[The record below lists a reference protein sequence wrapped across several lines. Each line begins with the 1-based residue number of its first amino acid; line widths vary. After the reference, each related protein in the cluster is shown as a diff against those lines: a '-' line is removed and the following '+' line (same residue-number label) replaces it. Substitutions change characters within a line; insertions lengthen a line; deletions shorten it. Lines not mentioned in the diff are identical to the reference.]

1 VQESTDYE
9 QTDQNTETMT
19 GDRIRSLVEKFK
31 RVKQRITNETMV
43 KQGMIDLMN
52 ESWKDIVG
60 SDEEKD

>member
-1 VQESTDYE
+1 
-9 QTDQNTETMT
+9 MT